1 MTSAEMIPAAILKR
15 KAVVYVR
22 QSTQSQVMTN
32 LEGQRRQYDLVDVA
46 RQHGFVDVEIIDDDL
61 GRSASG
67 TVARP
72 GFDRLVAWLC
82 AGKVGAVLCFD
93 ASRLARNGR
102 DWHHLLELCGLV
114 EARVIDLDGVYNPC
128 RPNDRLLLGMK
139 GSISEFELGVLRAR
153 MIDAA
158 RSKASRGE
166 LRLSVPF
173 GYIWHR
179 EAGLGLDPDLR
190 LQEVIRLIFARFR
203 ELGSARQVLLSMK
216 ADQIYFPR
224 PSDEGRMTN
233 FEWMPTRYRNVIA
246 VLKNPF
252 YAGVY
257 VYGKSEKRTSIV
269 EGRARRSYGHGKPIG
284 TWEVMIKDH
293 HEGYITWAEYERNQK
308 QLALNNYG
316 RAGGIKTGRGGRALL
331 SGIMTCGRCGRR
343 LSVAY
348 TGNPQ
353 SRPVYR
359 CDKPNLMMGLP
370 RCMTFGGPRIDA
382 AVGRELLRAVEP
394 MAVEAAFKAER
405 MHQEHKEDQQRI
417 LDLEMQQAR
426 YEAGLAERRYAAC
439 DPDNRLI
446 AAQLEKN
453 WEAALRRVRDLE
465 ARHPGD
471 KPNIEVDPNAFANLA
486 DNLAAAWNAPGVTMR
501 ARQQLLRTLIADII
515 VDVDDDVRDVVLT
528 IHWRG
533 GQHSELR
540 VRKPRTGEHGCA
552 TTDDA
557 LAVMRSMAGRWSD
570 EHIAA
575 SLNRMGLAYRPG
587 QDLDG
592 APRLFCSSRPWDP
605 RLQICRKK
613 WRVAYHERSCG
624 GVTRYKPHDS
634 APRKSWRS
642 CRPSRSF
649 PERRIRSAPMT
660 SCRRRSKRRWR
671 ERVARVASPTTT
683 RFQCLQTLDEGVY
696 NNSRIPIGRIERSTV
711 LVSTSTRPSVRNT
724 VRPPQWPSVYLI
736 ASARGNL
743 AEMSLSTLVSR
754 DFSSSMSGL
763 LSDLRAASRMSALVP
778 RTRPSMA

>member
-1 MTSAEMIPAAILKR
+1 MTNADLLPATVLKR

-22 QSTQSQVMTN
+22 QSTQTQVQMN
-32 LEGQRRQYDLVDVA
+32 VESKRRQYDLVQEA
-46 RQHGFVDVEIIDDDL
+46 RRRGFRDIEVIDDDL

-67 TVARP
+67 MVARP
-72 GFDRLVAWLC
+72 GFERLMALLC
-82 AGKVGAVLCFD
+82 AGEVGAVLCMD

-114 EARVIDLDGVYNPC
+114 EARVIDLDAVYNPC

-153 MIDAA
+153 MLDAA

-179 EAGLGLDPDLR
+179 EVGLCLDPDLR

-216 ADQIYFPR
+216 VDHIHFPR

-233 FEWMPTRYRNVIA
+233 FEWMPIRYRNVIA

-257 VYGKSEKRTSIV
+257 VYGKSEKRTAIID
-269 EGRARRSYGHGKPIG
+269 GRARKSYGHGKPIG

-293 HEGYITWAEYERNQK
+293 HEGYISWADYDRNQK

-316 RAGGIKTGRGGRALL
+316 RADGVKSGRGGRALL
-331 SGIMTCGRCGRR
+331 SGLMTCGRCGRR
-343 LSVAY
+343 LGVAY

-370 RCMTFGGPRIDA
+370 RCMTFGGPRVDA
-382 AVGRELLRAVEP
+382 AIAKELLRTVEP
-394 MAVEAAFKAER
+394 MAIEAALEAER
-405 MHQEHKEDQQRI
+405 MHQERQDDQQRI
-417 LDLEMQQAR
+417 LDLELQQAR

-446 AAQLEKN
+446 AVQLEKN
-453 WEAALRRVRDLE
+453 WEVALRRVQDLQARQLSQKRDC
-465 ARHPGD
+465 
-471 KPNIEVDPNAFANLA
+471 IEVDPNAFTNLA
-486 DNLAAAWNAPGVTMR
+486 DNLSAAWHAPGVSIR
-501 ARQQLLRTLIADII
+501 ARQQLLRALIADII
-515 VDVDDDVRDVVLT
+515 VDVDDEARDVVLT

-533 GQHSELR
+533 GQHSHLR
-540 VRKPRTGEHGCA
+540 ARKPRAGEHGCA
-552 TTDDA
+552 TSEDA

-575 SLNRMGLAYRPG
+575 SLNRMGLPTGQGKNWTAHRVPSVRPVRGIHAYRSAEK
-587 QDLDG
+587 DG
-592 APRLFCSSRPWDP
+592 
-605 RLQICRKK
+605 
-613 WRVAYHERSCG
+613 G
-624 GVTRYKPHDS
+624 G
-634 APRKSWRS
+634 
-642 CRPSRSF
+642 
-649 PERRIRSAPMT
+649 APMT
-660 SCRRRSKRRWR
+660 GAAKVLGVTNPAIRRLIKAGVLPAVQVVPGPPHQIRANDLVSEPVKTA
-671 ERVARVASPTTT
+671 VARKGRPCRVVDAD
-683 RFQCLQTLDEGVY
+683 TLPMFTD
-696 NNSRIPIGRIERSTV
+696 T
-711 LVSTSTRPSVRNT
+711 
-724 VRPPQWPSVYLI
+724 
-736 ASARGNL
+736 
-743 AEMSLSTLVSR
+743 
-754 DFSSSMSGL
+754 
-763 LSDLRAASRMSALVP
+763 
-778 RTRPSMA
+778 